1 VLQLWVFYFNLLTT
15 NVFAALQLFL
25 SGRAAKIFVGTI
37 VNHQTKPQ
45 RGDNFKKV
53 SQVNAFITSNSFFP
67 DNSDKK

>member
-1 VLQLWVFYFNLLTT
+1 
-15 NVFAALQLFL
+15 LQLFL

-67 DNSDKK
+67 DNSDYFNDISESAKHPNA